1 MRANVNMICAT
12 VVLAGLLATSFAASP
27 PDAINYQGVL
37 RDSANKPL
45 NGTYAMVFRFFSADS
60 GGDEVLVDTHA
71 AVTVSGG
78 LFNVT
83 LGSGSVMDGS
93 GPGTYTTLSRVLA
106 DYPDPYLEVE
116 VAGETLSP
124 RTRIVSAGYALNTR
138 YVRGM
143 EIVSDGPLDLY
154 VDGINGDDAD
164 DGLSPTTAKRTIQ
177 AAINEIPRVL
187 TDAVTVHVAD
197 GTYSEE
203 VVLNR
208 RQRQGLHGIS
218 IEGNPGSP
226 QSVVF
231 DGLGELGFGL
241 FITESL
247 IQIKG
252 ITFSNFID
260 AAVQVIGVSLNAAFS
275 DCRFTNNVGDAA
287 LYSED
292 SQEVTIRDCE
302 FLNNSSAISTH
313 NTSVFITGSCTITG
327 NTGRAVGVG
336 RGGSLSVEN
345 GPLEVSN
352 NGRGVE
358 CSSGS
363 SVSFEGRADITVMN
377 NTGGDLIAKRQSTIS
392 GYGNGTTG
400 GCTADAHSTCDP

>member
-1 MRANVNMICAT
+1 
-12 VVLAGLLATSFAASP
+12 
-27 PDAINYQGVL
+27 
-37 RDSANKPL
+37 
-45 NGTYAMVFRFFSADS
+45 MVFRFFSADS

-78 LFNVT
+78 LFNVA
-83 LGSGSVMDGS
+83 LGSDSVTDGS

-143 EIVSDGPLDLY
+143 EIVSDGPMDLY

-187 TDAVTVHVAD
+187 TDAVTVHIAD

-203 VVLNR
+203 VVLDR
-208 RQRQGLHGIS
+208 RQHRGLHWIS

-231 DGLGELGFGL
+231 DGLGVLDFGL
-241 FITESL
+241 FILDSL
-247 IQIKG
+247 VQIKG

-260 AAVQVIGVSLNAAFS
+260 AAVPVIGVSLDVTFS
-275 DCRFTNNVGDAA
+275 DCRFTNNVGDGA
-287 LYSED
+287 LYSEN
-292 SQEVTIRDCE
+292 SQEVIIRDCE
-302 FLNNSSAISTH
+302 FLNNSSAISAH
-313 NTSVFITGSCTITG
+313 NSSVFIEGYCVISNNGPDPAVSIGHGSLTVNVEAGSCTITG
-327 NTGRAVGVG
+327 NTGTGV
-336 RGGSLSVEN
+336 RVNSQGSLSLEN

-358 CSSGS
+358 CTSGS
-363 SVSFEGRADITVMN
+363 HVSFGGRADVTAMN
-377 NTGGDLIAKRQSTIS
+377 NTGGDLIANYQSTIR

-400 GCTADAHSTCDP
+400 GCTADAHSTCEP